1 MDHLKP
7 YFIYPGPL
15 SGFSLHNHS
24 TWSDGGASAEAMC
37 RAAKAA
43 GIRVFGLSDHYVVH
57 PDSSLMPVSWS
68 IDPAR
73 IKDYCAELERLKQE
87 LNGENF
93 TLYTGFEVDFFFE
106 NVEEVLS
113 ELEKYPLDYLIG
125 SVHYSGTFPIDS
137 SEADWKPLSP
147 DQIDEICRIYWEK
160 MLGAAQCGRFTF
172 LGHLDLPKKF
182 GFLTDGEKYLPQAK
196 QVLDA
201 AAASGVGIELNT
213 AGWFKPCSEPYPS
226 LPMLREAN
234 LRKIPAVINPDAHC
248 PEHVTRGF
256 SEAAELLRQAGYPL
270 DAGK

>member
-1 MDHLKP
+1 MDRLKP

-43 GIRVFGLSDHYVVH
+43 GIRVFGLSDHYVIH
-57 PDSSLMPVSWS
+57 PDASEPVSWS
-68 IDPAR
+68 IDPAKV
-73 IKDYCAELERLKQE
+73 KDYCAELDRLKKE
-87 LNGENF
+87 LNDENF

-106 NVEEVLS
+106 NIDEVLS

-125 SVHYSGTFPIDS
+125 SVHYSGTFPIDF
-137 SEADWKPLSP
+137 SEVDWKPLTP

-160 MLGAAQCGRFTF
+160 MLGAAQCSRFTF

-182 GFLTDGEKYLPQAK
+182 GFLPDGEKYLPQAM

-213 AGWFKPCSEPYPS
+213 AGWFKPCCEQYPS
-226 LPMLREAN
+226 LRMLREAN
-234 LRKIPAVINPDAHC
+234 RRKVPVIINPDAHC

-256 SEAAELLRQAGYPL
+256 SEAGDLLRQAGYPL